1 MNNSLLW
8 EEQAFAEDV
17 SGINNEVGGCVWPPR
32 SYSCSF
38 CARDFRSAQALGGHM
53 NVHRRDR
60 AAARFIKQSSPIV
73 LPHHQTDEVVPQ
85 KSRASNQYC
94 TSFDDIPRLSPASRV
109 STFWYINPN
118 PNPEFS
124 DNTGLLVVSPSSHV
138 ADEIPADSI
147 KIRQDK
153 KSKANGAKIQDF
165 LTKDLSI
172 DEEVTSC
179 KRRRLME
186 AKPPLSLFPKLIS
199 AVDRIFLPQSSEV
212 SYKLRSGSFEEL
224 DLELRL
230 GGAVH
235 PYKI

>member
-1 MNNSLLW
+1 MNNSLR

-17 SGINNEVGGCVWPPR
+17 YGINNELGGYVWPPR

-60 AAARFIKQSSPIV
+60 ASRFIKQSSPIV
-73 LPHHQTDEVVPQ
+73 IPNHQTDDEVVPQ
-85 KSRASNQYC
+85 KSRASNRCC
-94 TSFDDIPRLSPASRV
+94 TSFDDIPPSPAARV
-109 STFWYINPN
+109 STLWYTNSNPN
-118 PNPEFS
+118 P
-124 DNTGLLVVSPSSHV
+124 DNTGLLVLSPSSHV
-138 ADEIPADSI
+138 ADEILADSI
-147 KIRQDK
+147 KIRQDQ
-153 KSKANGAKIQDF
+153 KSKENGANIKDF

-186 AKPPLSLFPKLIS
+186 AKPPSSLFPKLS
-199 AVDRIFLPQSSEV
+199 AVDRIFLPQSEV
-212 SYKLRSGSFEEL
+212 SYKLRSGSFEEEL

-230 GGAVH
+230 GAWCCDPKV
-235 PYKI
+235 KL